1 VINYEGRR
9 FRSAEALPGESAEA
23 VYRQEGDLVWAEIKG
38 GDVRHGSL
46 AGLCDAGGR
55 VEFAYI
61 MVRGNG
67 ETGETVVG
75 RCVSRPEILA
85 DGRIR
90 LHETWERFL
99 PQAAQGESVLD
110 EV

>member
-1 VINYEGRR
+1 VISYEGRR
-9 FRSAEALPGESAEA
+9 FRTAGALPGESAEA
-23 VYRQEGDLVWAEIKG
+23 VYHQDGDLVWAEIKG

-46 AGLCDAGGR
+46 AGRCDAGGR

-61 MVRGNG
+61 MVRDNG
-67 ETGETVVG
+67 DLVVG
-75 RCVSRPEILA
+75 RCVSLPEVLA

-90 LHETWERFL
+90 LNETWERFL